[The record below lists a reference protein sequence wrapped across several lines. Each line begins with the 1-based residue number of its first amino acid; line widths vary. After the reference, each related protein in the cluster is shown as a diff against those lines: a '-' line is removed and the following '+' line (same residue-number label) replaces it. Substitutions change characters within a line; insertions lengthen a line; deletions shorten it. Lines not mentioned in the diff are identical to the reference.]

1 LIGLGWAVRP
11 ARLFE
16 SNEMDGVVNSKVVG
30 LMGGVGV
37 DVSQFLL
44 EVRYDVELTNV
55 PKDTAVGYRFN

>member
-1 LIGLGWAVRP
+1 
-11 ARLFE
+11 
-16 SNEMDGVVNSKVVG
+16 MDGVVNSKVVG